1 MTVHNIAV
9 TWAPERKRRRGR
21 PKTTWRH
28 TVEKE
33 WAEAGWQSWEEA
45 KTIAAN
51 RDKWRD
57 SVQASQLYV
66 PRGTKMIYRWRL
78 ICQTYQLF
86 CSFMEVILWRRQAIY
101 EAPHHMST
109 EQYWDLFCTDLR
121 KYFPDKLESKELSV
135 LCWLKQTIWNY
146 KQTTLVWNKKHTHN
160 HLISKDTM

>member
-1 MTVHNIAV
+1 MHTDALLKGFIIRSLSTLA
-9 TWAPERKRRRGR
+9 RG
-21 PKTTWRH
+21 
-28 TVEKE
+28 
-33 WAEAGWQSWEEA
+33 GGDFFFLA
-45 KTIAAN
+45 KTVAAN

-66 PRGTKMIYRWRL
+66 PWGKKMIYRWRL

-109 EQYWDLFCTDLR
+109 EHYWDLFCTDLR